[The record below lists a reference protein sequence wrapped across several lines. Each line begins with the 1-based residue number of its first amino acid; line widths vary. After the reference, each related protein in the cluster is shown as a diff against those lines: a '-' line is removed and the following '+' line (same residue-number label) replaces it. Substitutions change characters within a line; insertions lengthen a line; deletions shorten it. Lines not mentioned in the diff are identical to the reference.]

1 MAKKGEIL
9 FYHLEKTQVSQLFLE
24 TTIKAILKYL
34 KRPDKSFSL
43 IFVTSRQMKE
53 MNEFWR
59 HHPQATT
66 VLTFNEG
73 DIFLCPLEIKKQALQ
88 RKISLKRFYQILLI
102 HSILH
107 LFGYTHDNPR
117 DAKKMEKLESKILL
131 SLFKN

>member
-9 FYHLEKTQVSQLFLE
+9 FYHLEKAQVSQSFLDA
-24 TTIKAILKYL
+24 TVKFILKHL
-34 KRPDKSFSL
+34 KRPDKSLSL

-59 HHPQATT
+59 HRPQATT

-73 DIFLCPLEIKKQALQ
+73 DIFLCPVEIKKQALQ
-88 RKISLKRFYQILLI
+88 RKIPLKKFYQILLI

-107 LFGYTHDNPR
+107 LFGYTHDKKKDR
-117 DAKKMEKLESKILL
+117 EKMENLEQKILL